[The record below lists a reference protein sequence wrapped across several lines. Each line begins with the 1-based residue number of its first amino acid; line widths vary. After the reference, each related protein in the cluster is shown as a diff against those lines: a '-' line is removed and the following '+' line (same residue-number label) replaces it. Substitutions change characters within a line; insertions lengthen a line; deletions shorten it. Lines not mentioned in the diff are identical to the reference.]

1 MTAASLRAGTVSP
14 TSLQAVTT
22 AAHRNGFVMHLKRKN
37 LSKFLNENKHLIPF
51 GAFIRR
57 IEVEE
62 ENGFFMVRML
72 PTADGISFNDI
83 RIERS
88 HDNVKKA
95 LLEKMA
101 EQKDRATAPYR
112 EIIKSKTEA
121 AAKRWKKTHPVSK
134 RDIAFLNTPEAA
146 EYFPESM
153 IRALTAVSVQ
163 ELPFD
168 SMQFSFKGAS
178 IRGTVPGF
186 PYEAEYTPS
195 SGEFKSPFRTMAAW
209 HKKTG
214 TARTGMKA
222 LNGIRAYIAEKGIN
236 ACASYDKKSE
246 TILLGFEFDGY
257 HTCRSIRPGK
267 TFKNAVRRAAREAEK
282 EYRLWYSSQKKI
294 FQADPLYGTVL
305 ADAVLCTAE
314 ENCGHRTPQQ
324 ICDILRGVHLKEGY
338 TFGDYSGRFSIF
350 SDREIRAVI
359 DGLCGSGLL
368 CQDRVK
374 GFYQNYDVVRITP
387 SGLLFKDL
395 HRKGSGRKAGTEL
408 ERAEYI
414 KMAAAGSGGMQ
425 EDAYRKLAA
434 ELLDSPGIFCAAP
447 GPAMALFE
455 RLPGPVKKYAQKK
468 AAGLASKASRTAARY
483 LLSAAAGKRR
493 RLPANGIDILRQKKE
508 EEKIARLEEERRENE
523 LLDQVLTEIPEDYT
537 RLYPLARRMKRKF
550 ILHIGPTNS
559 GKTHMAIEDLM
570 KADKGIYLAPLRLLA
585 FEQYEK
591 MNRSGCPC
599 SLVTGEEQI
608 ITDGARHQSSTI
620 EMLNMRDRYD
630 TAVIDEAQMAA
641 DDNRGGAWT
650 AAIMGV
656 RAETVHVCAAVE
668 AEELLKRIITD
679 CGDEYSITR
688 HERMTPL
695 IYEDERVEFPD
706 GVKKGDALIVFSR
719 RNVHAVASELQKHGV
734 NCSIVYGALPYD
746 VRHEQAG
753 KFQRGETD
761 VVVATDAIGM
771 GMNLPIKRVVLMETA
786 KFDGIKRR
794 HLKSEEARQITGR
807 AGRYGVYDTGY
818 AATENGDREIKA
830 ALAETPAQLKEA
842 VIGFPE
848 ALISIDAPMADLI
861 RKWIQV
867 IPQEG
872 WKKESVEQML
882 RLARLVEDLHAPKK
896 LEYDFLTIPFDD
908 ENEELLNIW
917 LGFFI
922 KEAKGESYDI
932 YRMTEDMDIVDGK
945 NSGALRKLEQQHMV
959 LDLYYN
965 IARKF
970 RPSEAACALIMDKK
984 RICSERIIKI
994 LEKQKLRG
1002 KTCSRCGR
1010 MLPWNYPYGMCES
1023 CYRNRRYAH

>member
-1 MTAASLRAGTVSP
+1 
-14 TSLQAVTT
+14 
-22 AAHRNGFVMHLKRKN
+22 MHIKRKN
-37 LSKFLNENKHLIPF
+37 LAKFLNENKHLIPF

-62 ENGFFMVRML
+62 ENGFFMVRMI
-72 PTADGISFNDI
+72 PSTEGIIFDDI

-88 HDNVKKA
+88 YDNIKKA
-95 LLEKMA
+95 LLKKMA
-101 EQKDRATAPYR
+101 GQEDHAAAPYR
-112 EIIKSKTEA
+112 DIIRDKAKA

-134 RDIAFLNTPEAA
+134 SDIAFLNTPEAE

-163 ELPFD
+163 EFPFD

-209 HKKTG
+209 HKKIG

-222 LNGIRAYIAEKGIN
+222 LSDVRAYIAEKGIN

-257 HTCRSIRPGK
+257 HTCRSIHPGK
-267 TFKNAVRRAAREAEK
+267 TFKNAVRRVAREAEK
-282 EYRLWYSSQKKI
+282 EYRLWYLSQKKT

-387 SGLLFKDL
+387 SGMLFKDL
-395 HRKGSGRKAGTEL
+395 HRKSSGRKTGTEL

-414 KMAAAGSGGMQ
+414 KMAAAGSDVMQ
-425 EDAYRKLAA
+425 EDAYRKLVA
-434 ELLDSPGIFCAAP
+434 ELLDSPGLFCAAP

-455 RLPGPVKKYAQKK
+455 KLPDSVKKYAQKK
-468 AAGLASKASRTAARY
+468 AAGLTSKASRTAARY

-493 RLPANGIDILRQKKE
+493 RLPANGIDILRQKKAE
-508 EEKIARLEEERRENE
+508 EEMARLEEERRENE
-523 LLDQVLTEIPEDYT
+523 LIDQVLTEIPEDYT
-537 RLYPLARRMKRKF
+537 QLYPLARHMKRKF

-591 MNRSGCPC
+591 MNSNGCPC
-599 SLVTGEEQI
+599 SLVTGEEQV
-608 ITDGARHQSSTI
+608 ITEGARHQSSTI
-620 EMLNMRDRYD
+620 EMLNVRDRYNV
-630 TAVIDEAQMAA
+630 AVIDEGQMIA

-650 AAIMGV
+650 AAVMGV
-656 RAETVHVCAAVE
+656 RADTVHVCAAVE
-668 AEELLKRIITD
+668 AEEILKKVIDD
-679 CGDEYSITR
+679 CGDEYTVIR

-695 IYEDERVEFPD
+695 VYEDKRVKFPD
-706 GVKKGDALIVFSR
+706 DVKKGDALIVFSR
-719 RNVHAVASELQKHGV
+719 KNVHAVASELQKKGIS
-734 NCSIVYGALPYD
+734 CSIIYGALPYD

-794 HLKSEEARQITGR
+794 HLKSEEVRQITGR
-807 AGRYGVYDTGY
+807 AGRYGVYDIGY
-818 AATENGDREIKA
+818 AATESGDREIKA

-848 ALISIDAPMADLI
+848 ALISIDATMVDLI
-861 RKWIQV
+861 RKWIQIV
-867 IPQEG
+867 PNEG
-872 WKKESVEQML
+872 WKKESAEQML
-882 RLARLVEDLHAPKK
+882 RLARMVEDLHAPKK

-908 ENEELLNIW
+908 ENEELLGIW
-917 LGFFI
+917 YGFFA
-922 KEAKGESYDI
+922 KEAAGKDYDVGRLAENMLI
-932 YRMTEDMDIVDGK
+932 LDGK
-945 NSGALRKLEQQHMV
+945 SSGVLKGLEQQYMV

-970 RPSEAACALIMDKK
+970 RPSEAASALIMDKK
-984 RICSERIIKI
+984 RICSERITRI
-994 LEKQKLRG
+994 LEKQKLKG
-1002 KTCSRCGR
+1002 KTCSCCGR
-1010 MLPWNYPYGMCES
+1010 SLPWNYPYGMCEG
-1023 CYRNRRYAH
+1023 CYRNRRYVHLTTAGFPRL